1 VGQVIR
7 QKIQALSLAKESH
20 SMKLDLV
27 TNATVVDDAIMF
39 VYDRTNEKIKPS
51 SNSNEDDKEESHGPD
66 YDKDEDQLEEEKQ
79 EERIEEIILTTNY
92 FLNYM
97 LYRRQ

>member
-1 VGQVIR
+1 M
-7 QKIQALSLAKESH
+7 ESH
-20 SMKLDLV
+20 SMKLDLL

-39 VYDRTNEKIKPS
+39 VYDMTNEKIKPS

-66 YDKDEDQLEEEKQ
+66 YDKDEDQVEEKQ
-79 EERIEEIILTTNY
+79 EERIEGIIPTTNY

-97 LYRRQ
+97 LYHRQ